1 MGILMN
7 DAKIRSLS
15 KGNIVFSARED
26 RIFHELDQQFL
37 HKDRY
42 CVFLIERY
50 KDKCRLM
57 DGLR

>member
-1 MGILMN
+1 MD